1 MKRHFLFSISLLFA
15 LHLQGQVP
23 IGQFRSHIPL
33 HSFHS
38 VAASDDYVY
47 AAADNGL
54 MLLEKNSLSNDQP
67 NLSSWTKVEG
77 LSDVDIAIIQ
87 YDRPHQVLLIS
98 YKNGNL
104 DFIKDD
110 KLHNISDI
118 RDKQLTGSK
127 EALHIRIHD
136 NIAYIVYD
144 FGIVLLNLDS
154 RLIEDS
160 WFTKDEDT
168 LLTARD
174 IAISENRYFVSTN
187 NGIYSISRSHPI
199 PSNFLEWSKEPVES
213 TDFDH
218 LFYID
223 GHLYA
228 NRNATSDLSE
238 EAMDTLY
245 VLWQGDWSP
254 TTKTYNNVMGI
265 TGLGNEMA
273 VCNQYEVEVL
283 DADGVLAFKA
293 VWYKDDIAYP
303 YAREAVLDEDMV
315 WVADENNGLIA
326 ANRTFYYTKYLTL
339 NGPFAATARGMC
351 SHNGILAVVPGATS
365 PSFSPRYHYP
375 SLSWFVHNRWHSNSL
390 EFYHYDPT
398 HITTDLLNVIIN
410 PNDESEWY
418 VASWGNGLFRCRD
431 QRIEKHYNA
440 SNSLLDSTEY
450 GKTFVSGL
458 AFDKKGNL
466 WLTNSQCSKML
477 KMLEPNGTWH
487 EYNITSGVI
496 TSTAGVVAEH
506 LLVDS
511 RGFKWI
517 TFPRDDNLNKYHL
530 VAFNDNGTYDNTG
543 DDQLQRIDMN
553 TAARVNSS
561 TVYCIAEDKDGEIW
575 IGTDKGIKV
584 IYYPAKVFDG
594 SALPNN
600 ILLEQD
606 GYVSVL
612 FEYEEITA
620 LAVDGANRKWVGTNK
635 AGVFLMSENGQE
647 QLLHFTAEDHP
658 LFSNQINSICVD
670 DLTGEV
676 FFGTSKGIVSYQGGA
691 TKGADSYED
700 LLVYPNPVHHDY
712 HGMVAVKGLK
722 TNSLCKI
729 TDASGKLVWQGYSE
743 GGQLVWD
750 CKDHFGNRPATGVYF
765 VMASDEEGKEKIV
778 TKFLFIH

>member
-1 MKRHFLFSISLLFA
+1 MKRQFLFSIFLLFA

-47 AAADNGL
+47 AAANNGL
-54 MLLEKNSLSNDQP
+54 MLLEKNTLSNDQP

-110 KLHNISDI
+110 KLYNISDI

-154 RLIEDS
+154 HLIEDS

-293 VWYKDDIAYP
+293 VWYKDDNAYP

-315 WVADENNGLIA
+315 WVADENNGLIV

-658 LFSNQINSICVD
+658 LFSNQITSICID

-676 FFGTSKGIVSYQGGA
+676 FFGTSKGIVSYRGGA

-700 LLVYPNPVHHDY
+700 LLVFPNPVHHDY

>member
-1 MKRHFLFSISLLFA
+1 MLFA

-54 MLLEKNSLSNDQP
+54 MLLEKNTLSNDQP

-110 KLHNISDI
+110 KLYNISDI

-561 TVYCIAEDKDGEIW
+561 TVFCIAEDKDGEIW

-658 LFSNQINSICVD
+658 LFSNQITSICID

-676 FFGTSKGIVSYQGGA
+676 FFGTSKGIVSYRGGA

>member
-1 MKRHFLFSISLLFA
+1 MKRQFLFSIFLLFA

-47 AAADNGL
+47 AAANNGL
-54 MLLEKNSLSNDQP
+54 MLLEKNTLSNDQP

-87 YDRPHQVLLIS
+87 YDKPHQVLLIS

-110 KLHNISDI
+110 KLYNISDI

-187 NGIYSISRSHPI
+187 NGIYSISRNHPI

-339 NGPFAATARGMC
+339 NGPFAATAQGMC

-375 SLSWFVHNRWHSNSL
+375 SLSWFVHNRWHSNSM
-390 EFYHYDPT
+390 EFYHYDPA

-431 QRIEKHYNA
+431 QRIEQHYNA
-440 SNSLLDSTEY
+440 SNSPLDSTEY

-466 WLTNSQCSKML
+466 WLTNSQCGKML

-487 EYNITSGVI
+487 EYNITTGVI

>member
-54 MLLEKNSLSNDQP
+54 MLLEKNTLSNDQP

-110 KLHNISDI
+110 KLYNISDI